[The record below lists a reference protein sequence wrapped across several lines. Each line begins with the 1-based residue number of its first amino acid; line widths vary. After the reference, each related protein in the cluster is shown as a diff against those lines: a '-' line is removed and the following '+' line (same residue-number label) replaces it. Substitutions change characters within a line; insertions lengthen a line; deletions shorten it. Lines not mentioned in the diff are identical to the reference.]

1 MLLSFL
7 LFAACAVTATGV
19 VSVLLP
25 LRFLG
30 IRNRFSAIGIT
41 IAGIVASSVVL
52 SWPAPEQT
60 VVSRRTAI
68 DEYAPV
74 YQFSEF
80 HSIPVHASADRV
92 FDALMGVSADEIPFY
107 KELAWFRRGGIT
119 GPANIL
125 NPPDGVPL
133 LAVATRT
140 SFVTLASHRG
150 REFAMGTVVLA
161 PAGVRLAV
169 AATPESFKALTVPG
183 FAKATMSFT
192 IEPLR
197 DGWQRLNTETRVYA
211 TDTESRE
218 IFARYW
224 RVITPGS
231 AFVRKM
237 WLRAIKVR
245 AESGVTSLPSPPARP
260 RSLS

>member
-1 MLLSFL
+1 MLLSIL
-7 LFAACAVTATGV
+7 LFAGCAVAGAGF
-19 VSVLLP
+19 VSVLRP
-25 LRFLG
+25 LRCLG
-30 IRNRFSAIGIT
+30 IRNRLSGVGIAVMG
-41 IAGIVASSVVL
+41 IAVASLAL
-52 SWPAPEQT
+52 SWPAHDQT
-60 VVSRRTAI
+60 AVSRGTAI

-74 YQFSEF
+74 YQFSER
-80 HSIPVHASADRV
+80 HSIPVHATAARV
-92 FDALMGVSADEIPFY
+92 YEALMNVSADEIPCY
-107 KELAWFRRGGIT
+107 RELAWLRRGGGT
-119 GPANIL
+119 GPENIL

-133 LAVATRT
+133 ITVATRT
-140 SFVTLASHRG
+140 SFVTLANRPG

-169 AATPESFKALTVPG
+169 AATTDSFKALTFPG

-197 DGWQRLNTETRVYA
+197 DGWQRLTTETRVVA
-211 TDTESRE
+211 NDTESRE
-218 IFARYW
+218 VFAKYW

-245 AESGVTSLPSPPARP
+245 AEGPQRSRP
-260 RSLS
+260 